1 MRLRSTLAAFLAV
14 TSAALAACSSGSAE
28 PVTPSDLSTPI
39 ATVTL
44 APPASSPSTTVADTS
59 MSGAT
64 TTVAT
69 VPPTVTAPAGAPML
83 SPDGPWTLVDSA
95 PGINSVGLIYELMP
109 KLWVFLPTQE
119 DRPNGY
125 FWTFN
130 ELDRPAIEGYIKAM
144 LTRYRSTDSV
154 PATLDDEGW
163 DLYFTPENAAI
174 IKPKYQAK
182 SDAGEYTDLD
192 LGVVLRPRVIEDE
205 RTESYT
211 IVLDCQIDGAVRR
224 NADGSLAAG
233 ATPGIGQLGYAAGM
247 VLVDGAWK
255 LDQFSDSAAG
265 CS

>member
-1 MRLRSTLAAFLAV
+1 MNLRSTLAAFIAV
-14 TSAALAACSSGSAE
+14 TAALAACDNGSAE
-28 PVTPSDLSTPI
+28 PVPPSDLSTPV
-39 ATVTL
+39 ATVTQ
-44 APPASSPSTTVADTS
+44 PPAPSSTSSPSTTVADTTT
-59 MSGAT
+59 SGAT

-69 VPPTVTAPAGAPML
+69 VKPTVPAGAPML

-95 PGINSVGLIYELMP
+95 PGINSVGLVYELMP

-163 DLYFTPENAAI
+163 TLYFTPENAAI
-174 IKPKYQAK
+174 MMPPYQAK
-182 SDAGEYTDLD
+182 SDRGEYTDLD
-192 LGVVLRPRVIEDE
+192 LGVILRPTVIEDN
-205 RTESYT
+205 RTEEYT
-211 IVLDCQIDGAVRR
+211 IVLDCVVDGAVLR
-224 NADGSLAAG
+224 NSDGTFAEG
-233 ATPGIGQLGYAAGM
+233 ATPGVGEIGYAAGM
-247 VLVDGAWK
+247 LRVDGTWK
-255 LDQFSDSAAG
+255 LDQFSATNVA

>member
-1 MRLRSTLAAFLAV
+1 MNLRSTLAALIAV
-14 TSAALAACSSGSAE
+14 TAALAACDNGSAE
-28 PVTPSDLSTPI
+28 PVPPSDLSTPV
-39 ATVTL
+39 ATVTQ
-44 APPASSPSTTVADTS
+44 PPAPSSTSSPSTTVADTTT
-59 MSGAT
+59 SGAT

-69 VPPTVTAPAGAPML
+69 APPTVPAGAPML

-95 PGINSVGLIYELMP
+95 PGINSVGLVYELMP

-144 LTRYRSTDSV
+144 LTIYRSTDSV

-174 IKPKYQAK
+174 MMPPYQER
-182 SDAGEYTDLD
+182 SDAGSYTDLD
-192 LGVVLRPRVIEDE
+192 LGVVLRPSVIEDN

-211 IVLDCQIDGAVRR
+211 IVMDCELDGAVLR
-224 NADGSLAAG
+224 NADGTYAEG
-233 ATPGIGQLGYAAGM
+233 ATPGVMITGYAAGM
-247 VLVDGAWK
+247 QLVDGLWK
-255 LDQFSDSAAG
+255 IDGFSRSDFA
-265 CS
+265 CQ

>member
-1 MRLRSTLAAFLAV
+1 MNLRSTLAAFIAV
-14 TSAALAACSSGSAE
+14 TAALAACDNGSAE
-28 PVTPSDLSTPI
+28 PVPPSDLSTPV
-39 ATVTL
+39 ATVTQ
-44 APPASSPSTTVADTS
+44 PPSTSSPSTTVADTTT
-59 MSGAT
+59 SGAT

-69 VPPTVTAPAGAPML
+69 VKPTVPAGAPML

-95 PGINSVGLIYELMP
+95 PGINSVGLVYELMP

-163 DLYFTPENAAI
+163 TLYFTPENAAI

-247 VLVDGAWK
+247 LLADGAWK
-255 LDQFSDSAAG
+255 LDQFSDSVAG